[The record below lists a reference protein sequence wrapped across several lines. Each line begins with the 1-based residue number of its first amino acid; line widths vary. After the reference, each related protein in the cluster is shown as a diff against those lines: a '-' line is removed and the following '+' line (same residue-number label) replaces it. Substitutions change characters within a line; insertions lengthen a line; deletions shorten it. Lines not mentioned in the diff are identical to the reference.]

1 MDHYSDLPHATS
13 RAERSVAATVG
24 NFGPVLE
31 FRNVSKAFPSARGT
45 VQALSNISLHVQD
58 GEFLTIVGPSGCG
71 KSTLLNLLVGLE
83 SPTTGQIFLEGKQS
97 VDRRK
102 IGYVMQNDNLYP
114 WRTLAE
120 NVEFPLELRGVSASE
135 RRNTAR
141 NYLAR
146 MRLEDFAD
154 RYPHELSGGM
164 RQRGNIARALCFS
177 PSVIIMDEPFGPL
190 DAQTRLLLQM
200 QLLEIWAEEKRTVVF
215 ITHDLQEALALG
227 DRVLVLTAR
236 PGRVKSLHE
245 NRIARPRDLRH
256 LHNDQ
261 QFRSLLTRVSDEL
274 AEEIAVGAAALG
286 VSA

>member
-1 MDHYSDLPHATS
+1 MMRDNVMADASDQPRMPMDAG
-13 RAERSVAATVG
+13 AA
-24 NFGPVLE
+24 VLE

-45 VQALSNISLHVQD
+45 VQALMNISLDVRA

-83 SPTTGQIFLEGKQS
+83 SPTAGQIFLEGRQS

-114 WRTLAE
+114 WRTLSE
-120 NVEFPLELRGVSASE
+120 NVEFPLELRGVGPGE
-135 RRNTAR
+135 RRSIAR
-141 NYLAR
+141 DYLAR
-146 MRLEDFAD
+146 MRLAEFAD

-164 RQRGNIARALCFS
+164 RQRGNIARALSFS

-200 QLLEIWAEEKRTVVF
+200 QLLDLWAQEKRTVVF
-215 ITHDLQEALALG
+215 ITHDLQEAVALG

-236 PGRVKSLHE
+236 PGRVKTLHE
-245 NRIARPRDLRH
+245 NRIARPRELRH
-256 LHNDQ
+256 LHNDS
-261 QFRSLLTRVSDEL
+261 QFRSLLTQVSDEL
-274 AEEIAVGAAALG
+274 AEEIAVGSALQGVAA
-286 VSA
+286 

>member
-1 MDHYSDLPHATS
+1 MKEDNVMPDATDQP
-13 RAERSVAATVG
+13 RTPPDAGT
-24 NFGPVLE
+24 PVLE
-31 FRNVSKAFPSARGT
+31 FRNVSKVFASARGA
-45 VQALSNISLHVQD
+45 VQALANISLDVRA

-83 SPTTGQIFLEGKQS
+83 APTSGQIFLEGRQS

-114 WRTLAE
+114 WRTLSE
-120 NVEFPLELRGVSASE
+120 NVEFPLELRGVAPGE
-135 RRNTAR
+135 RRSIAR
-141 NYLAR
+141 DYLAR
-146 MRLEDFAD
+146 MRLAEFAD

-164 RQRGNIARALCFS
+164 RQRGNIARALSFS

-200 QLLEIWAEEKRTVVF
+200 QLLDLWAEEKRTVVF
-215 ITHDLQEALALG
+215 ITHDLQEAVALG

-236 PGRVKSLHE
+236 PGRVKTLHE

-256 LHNDQ
+256 LHDDP
-261 QFRSLLTRVSDEL
+261 QFRSLLTQVSDEL
-274 AEEIAVGAAALG
+274 AEEIALGSALQGVAA
-286 VSA
+286 